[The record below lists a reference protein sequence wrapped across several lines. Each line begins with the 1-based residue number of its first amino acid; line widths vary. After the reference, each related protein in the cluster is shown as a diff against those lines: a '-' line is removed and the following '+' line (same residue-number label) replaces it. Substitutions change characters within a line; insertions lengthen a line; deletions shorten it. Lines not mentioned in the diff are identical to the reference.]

1 MRRLPFGLMN
11 SGAMKDKP
19 INFTSLGIGSHSR
32 ALRRRVSR
40 DVFTIN
46 QGLVTPDISTSIV
59 SPAVLKVNEKN
70 INNTENTFTVVLNSK
85 PVALATVEM
94 TVADTT
100 EATTI
105 PQRLHFNDKNWNVP
119 RTVTVKG
126 ISDDLFDK
134 TINTQVSISVLTGN
148 DIKTLPIEVTDSDIQ
163 EVIVT
168 GTTNST
174 IVGDEGTVTTQ
185 TIRMK
190 LKFEP
195 TENMTYDIVS
205 NDNVLVTL
213 DKSQVVYTPE
223 NWNVE
228 QELVVTINKPD
239 DGVADGDVS
248 VEITLTNVE
257 NSTSIAPIKVIYVVI
272 RDDESLAANISYV
285 DDFFYEDG
293 SITIDVSLNAEP
305 ISNVD
310 LSVVPTQ
317 SSRVLSIT
325 PLTFTTTD
333 WDTPQQITLSGVNND
348 VFNSPETI
356 DLSFSF
362 TSGGGGEN
370 NVSYDYQEKRTF
382 TMYDASK
389 AIFVESNSLTITE
402 GLTESFDISLSTR
415 PVGNNT
421 LTFST
426 SSSHIGSISSIVFD
440 ATNWSNIQTI
450 AIPTIA
456 SNYAIDQYDTL
467 VISSDVAGFDDV
479 SIPITISNTTV
490 ADMTLSVSDISVNE
504 AGVATFEVS
513 LTSKPVNAVTL
524 DLTLNNGTNFSI
536 DKSQLVF
543 NSNTAIGTT
552 QTVTL
557 SGIED
562 SDATG
567 NIDSTIDIVVN
578 GSSSSE
584 YTSVSSKTVNITL
597 VDNEPVA

>member
-94 TVADTT
+94 TVADAT

-105 PQRLHFNDKNWNVP
+105 PQRLNFTDKNWNVP

-126 ISDDLFDK
+126 ISDNLFDK

-195 TENMTYDIVS
+195 TENMTYSIVS
-205 NDNVLVTL
+205 DDNVLVTL
-213 DKSQVVYTPE
+213 DQTQVVYTPE

-248 VEITLTNVE
+248 VKITLTNDE

-272 RDDESLAANISYV
+272 RDDESLAANISYA

-305 ISNVD
+305 VSDVS
-310 LSVVPTQ
+310 LSIVSTQ
-317 SSRVLSIT
+317 SSRVSSIT

-333 WDTPQQITLSGVNND
+333 WATPQQITLSGVNNG

-362 TSGGGGEN
+362 TSGGGGAN
-370 NVSYDYQEKRTF
+370 IVSYDYQEKRTF

-389 AIFVESNSLTITE
+389 AIFVESNDLTITE

-415 PVGNNT
+415 PVGDNE
-421 LTFST
+421 LTFS
-426 SSSHIGSISSIVFD
+426 SGSHIGYITPITFD
-440 ATNWSNIQTI
+440 TTNWSNIQTI
-450 AIPTIA
+450 AIPTIV
-456 SNYAIDQYDTL
+456 SDYAVNQNDTL
-467 VISSDVAGFDDV
+467 VIRSDVAGFDDV
-479 SIPITISNTTV
+479 SIPIIITNTTV

-504 AGVATFEVS
+504 GGQATFEVS
-513 LTSKPVNAVTL
+513 LTSKPVGAVTL
-524 DLTLNNGTNFSI
+524 DLTLNNTTNFSI
-536 DKSQLVF
+536 DTSQLVF
-543 NSNTAIGTT
+543 NSNTAIGIIK
-552 QTVTL
+552 TVTL

-578 GSSSSE
+578 ESSSDE
-584 YTSVSSKTVNITL
+584 YKGVSSKTVNITL

>member
-1 MRRLPFGLMN
+1 MRSLPFGLMN

-46 QGLVTPDISTSIV
+46 NGLVTPDISTSIV
-59 SPAVLKVNEKN
+59 SPATLKVNEKN
-70 INNTENTFTVVLNSK
+70 INNTDNTFTVVLNSK
-85 PVALATVEM
+85 PLAMATVEM
-94 TVADTT
+94 VVADTT

-105 PQRLHFNDKNWNVP
+105 PQRLHFTDRNWNVP
-119 RTVTVKG
+119 KTVSVKG
-126 ISDDLFDK
+126 LSDNLFDK

-148 DIKTLPIEVTDSDIQ
+148 DVKTLPIEITDSEIQ

-174 IVGDEGTVTTQ
+174 IVGDEGSVTTQ
-185 TIRMK
+185 TIKMK

-195 TENMTYDIVS
+195 TENMTYNIAS
-205 NDNVLVTL
+205 NNGLVTL
-213 DKSQVVYTPE
+213 DKSSVIYTPE
-223 NWNVE
+223 NWDIE
-228 QELVVTINKPD
+228 QELVVTINKPN

-257 NSTSIAPIKVIYVVI
+257 NNTSIAPIKVIYVVI
-272 RDDESLAANISYV
+272 RDDESLVANISYA
-285 DDFFYEDG
+285 DNFFYEDG
-293 SITIDVSLNAEP
+293 SIAIDVSLNAEP
-305 ISNVD
+305 VNNVV

-317 SSRVLSIT
+317 SSRVSSIV

-333 WDTPQQITLSGVNND
+333 WATPQQITLSGVNNGI
-348 VFNSPETI
+348 FNTPESI

-362 TSGGGGEN
+362 TSGGGGAN
-370 NVSYDYQEKRTF
+370 NVSYDYQEKRTL

-389 AIFVESNSLTITE
+389 GIFVESNSLTITE
-402 GLTESFDISLSTR
+402 GLTESFDISLSTP

-456 SNYAIDQYDTL
+456 SNYAIDQNDTL

-479 SIPITISNTTV
+479 SIPIIIANTTV
-490 ADMTLSVSDISVNE
+490 ADMMLSVSDISVNE
-504 AGVATFEVS
+504 SGVATFEVS

-543 NSNTAIGTT
+543 NSNTVIGIT

-562 SDATG
+562 SDSTG

-584 YTSVSSKTVNITL
+584 YIGVSSKTVNITL

>member
-1 MRRLPFGLMN
+1 MRSLPFGLMN

-59 SPAVLKVNEKN
+59 SPATLKVNEKN
-70 INNTENTFTVVLNSK
+70 INNTDNTFTVVLNSK
-85 PVALATVEM
+85 PLAIATVEM
-94 TVADTT
+94 VVADST

-105 PQRLHFNDKNWNVP
+105 PQRLHFTDRNWNVP
-119 RTVTVKG
+119 KTVSVKG
-126 ISDDLFDK
+126 LSDNLFDK

-148 DIKTLPIEVTDSDIQ
+148 DVKTLPIEITDSEIQ

-174 IVGDEGTVTTQ
+174 IVGDEGSVTTQ

-195 TENMTYDIVS
+195 TENMTYNIAS
-205 NDNVLVTL
+205 NNGLVTL
-213 DKSQVVYTPE
+213 DKSSVVYTPE

-257 NSTSIAPIKVIYVVI
+257 NNTSIAPIKVIYVIV
-272 RDDESLAANISYV
+272 RDDESLAATISYA
-285 DDFFYEDG
+285 DNFFYEDG
-293 SITIDVSLNAEP
+293 SIAIDVSLNAEP
-305 ISNVD
+305 VNNVV

-317 SSRVLSIT
+317 SSRVSSIV
-325 PLTFTTTD
+325 PLTFTSTD
-333 WDTPQQITLSGVNND
+333 WATPQQITLSGVNNG
-348 VFNSPETI
+348 VFNSPEII

-362 TSGGGGEN
+362 TSGGGGAN
-370 NVSYDYQEKRTF
+370 NVSYDYQEKRTL

-389 AIFVESNSLTITE
+389 GIFVESNSLTITE

-456 SNYAIDQYDTL
+456 SNYAIDQNDTL

-479 SIPITISNTTV
+479 SIPITIANTTV
-490 ADMTLSVSDISVNE
+490 ADMALSVSDISVNE
-504 AGVATFEVS
+504 AGSATFEVS

-543 NSNTAIGTT
+543 NSNTVIGIT

-557 SGIED
+557 SGVED
-562 SDATG
+562 GDATG

-584 YTSVSSKTVNITL
+584 YIGVSSKTVNITL

>member
-1 MRRLPFGLMN
+1 MRSLPFGLMN

-46 QGLVTPDISTSIV
+46 NGLVTPDISTSIV
-59 SPAVLKVNEKN
+59 SPETLRVNEKN
-70 INNTENTFTVVLNSK
+70 INNTDNTFTVVLNSK
-85 PVALATVEM
+85 PLAMATVEM
-94 TVADTT
+94 VVADTT

-105 PQRLHFNDKNWNVP
+105 PQRLHFTDRNWNVP
-119 RTVTVKG
+119 KTVSVKG
-126 ISDDLFDK
+126 LSDNLFDK

-148 DIKTLPIEVTDSDIQ
+148 DVKTLPIEITDSEIQ

-174 IVGDEGTVTTQ
+174 IVGDEGSVTTQ
-185 TIRMK
+185 TIKMK

-195 TENMTYDIVS
+195 TENMTYNIAS
-205 NDNVLVTL
+205 NNGLVTL
-213 DKSQVVYTPE
+213 DKSSVIYTPE
-223 NWNVE
+223 NWDID
-228 QELVVTINKPD
+228 QELVVTINKPN

-257 NSTSIAPIKVIYVVI
+257 NNTSIAPIKVIYVVI
-272 RDDESLAANISYV
+272 RDDESLVANISYA
-285 DDFFYEDG
+285 DNFFYEDG
-293 SITIDVSLNAEP
+293 SIAIDVSLNAEP
-305 ISNVD
+305 VNNVV

-317 SSRVLSIT
+317 SSRVSSIV

-333 WDTPQQITLSGVNND
+333 WATPQQITLSGVNNGI
-348 VFNSPETI
+348 FNTPETI

-362 TSGGGGEN
+362 TSGGGGAN
-370 NVSYDYQEKRTF
+370 NVSYDYQEKRTL

-389 AIFVESNSLTITE
+389 GIFVESNSLIITE

-421 LTFST
+421 LSFTT

-456 SNYAIDQYDTL
+456 SNYAIDQNDTL

-490 ADMTLSVSDISVNE
+490 ADIMLSVSDISVNE
-504 AGVATFEVS
+504 AGQATFEVS

-524 DLTLNNGTNFSI
+524 DLTLNNTTNFSI
-536 DKSQLVF
+536 DESQLVF
-543 NSNTAIGTT
+543 NTDTPIGTT
-552 QTVTL
+552 HTVTL

-562 SDATG
+562 GDGTG

-584 YTSVSSKTVNITL
+584 YIGVSSKTMNITM
-597 VDNEPVA
+597 VDNDTVA

>member
-59 SPAVLKVNEKN
+59 SPELLKVNEKN
-70 INNTENTFTVVLNSK
+70 INNTDNTFTVVLNSK

-105 PQRLHFNDKNWNVP
+105 PQRLHFNDENWNVP

-126 ISDDLFDK
+126 ISDNLFDK
-134 TINTQVSISVLTGN
+134 TITTQVSISVLTGN
-148 DIKTLPIEVTDSDIQ
+148 DVKTLPIEITDSDIQ

-174 IVGDEGTVTTQ
+174 IVGDEGSVTTQ

-195 TENMTYDIVS
+195 TENMTYNIAS
-205 NDNVLVTL
+205 NNGLVTL
-213 DKSQVVYTPE
+213 DKNQVVYTPE

-257 NSTSIAPIKVIYVVI
+257 NSTSIAPIKIIYVVI
-272 RDDESLAANISYV
+272 RDDESLAANISYD

-305 ISNVD
+305 ISNVV
-310 LSVVPTQ
+310 LSVDPTQ
-317 SSRVLSIT
+317 SSRVSSIT

-333 WDTPQQITLSGVNND
+333 WATPQQITLSGVNNG
-348 VFNSPETI
+348 VFNTPETI

-362 TSGGGGEN
+362 TSGGGGAN

-389 AIFVESNSLTITE
+389 SIFVESNSLTITE

-415 PVGNNT
+415 PIGNNT
-421 LTFST
+421 LSFTT
-426 SSSHIGSISSIVFD
+426 SSSHIGNIAPITFD
-440 ATNWSNIQTI
+440 TTNWSYIQTI
-450 AIPTIA
+450 AIPTIV
-456 SNYAIDQYDTL
+456 SDYAVNQNDTL

-479 SIPITISNTTV
+479 SIPIIITNTTV

-504 AGVATFEVS
+504 AGTATLEVS

-524 DLTLNNGTNFSI
+524 DLTLNNTTNFSI
-536 DKSQLVF
+536 DISQLVF

-584 YTSVSSKTVNITL
+584 YIGVSSKTVNITL

>member
-1 MRRLPFGLMN
+1 MRSLPFGLMN

-19 INFTSLGIGSHSR
+19 INFSSLGIGSHSR

-59 SPAVLKVNEKN
+59 SPATLKVNEKN
-70 INNTENTFTVVLNSK
+70 INNTDNTFTVVLNSK
-85 PVALATVEM
+85 PLAMATVEM
-94 TVADTT
+94 VVADST

-105 PQRLHFNDKNWNVP
+105 PQRLHFTDRNWNVP
-119 RTVTVKG
+119 KTVSVKG
-126 ISDDLFDK
+126 LSDNLFDK

-148 DIKTLPIEVTDSDIQ
+148 DVKTLPIEITDSEIQ

-174 IVGDEGTVTTQ
+174 IVGDEGSVTTQ

-195 TENMTYDIVS
+195 TENMTYNIAS
-205 NDNVLVTL
+205 NNGLVTL
-213 DKSQVVYTPE
+213 DKSSVVYTPE

-257 NSTSIAPIKVIYVVI
+257 NNTSIAPIKVIYVIV
-272 RDDESLAANISYV
+272 RDDESLAATISYA
-285 DDFFYEDG
+285 DNFFYEDG
-293 SITIDVSLNAEP
+293 SIAIDVSLNAEP
-305 ISNVD
+305 VNNVV

-317 SSRVLSIT
+317 SSRVSSIV
-325 PLTFTTTD
+325 PLTFTTTN
-333 WDTPQQITLSGVNND
+333 WATPQQITLSGVNNG

-362 TSGGGGEN
+362 TSGGGGAN
-370 NVSYDYQEKRTF
+370 NVSYDYQEKRTL

-389 AIFVESNSLTITE
+389 GIFVESNSLTITE

-421 LTFST
+421 LSFTT

-456 SNYAIDQYDTL
+456 SNYAIDQNDTL

-490 ADMTLSVSDISVNE
+490 ADMMLSVSDISVNE

-543 NSNTAIGTT
+543 NSNTVIGIT

-562 SDATG
+562 GDATG

-584 YTSVSSKTVNITL
+584 YIGVSSKTVNITL

>member
-1 MRRLPFGLMN
+1 
-11 SGAMKDKP
+11 
-19 INFTSLGIGSHSR
+19 
-32 ALRRRVSR
+32 
-40 DVFTIN
+40 
-46 QGLVTPDISTSIV
+46 V
-59 SPAVLKVNEKN
+59 SPALLKVNEKN

-94 TVADTT
+94 TVADAT

-126 ISDDLFDK
+126 ISDNLFDK

-195 TENMTYDIVS
+195 TENMTYNIVS
-205 NDNVLVTL
+205 NNGLVTL
-213 DKSQVVYTPE
+213 DKSLVVYTPE

-272 RDDESLAANISYV
+272 RDDESLAANISYAN
-285 DDFFYEDG
+285 DFFYEDG

-305 ISNVD
+305 VSDVS
-310 LSVVPTQ
+310 LSIVPTQ
-317 SSRVLSIT
+317 SSRVSSIT

-333 WDTPQQITLSGVNND
+333 WATPQQITLSGVNNG

-362 TSGGGGEN
+362 TSGGGGAN

-415 PVGNNT
+415 PVGDNE
-421 LTFST
+421 LTFS
-426 SSSHIGSISSIVFD
+426 SGSHIGNIASIIFD
-440 ATNWSNIQTI
+440 TTNWSNNQTI
-450 AIPTIA
+450 AIPTIV
-456 SNYAIDQYDTL
+456 SDYAVNQNDTL
-467 VISSDVAGFDDV
+467 VISSDVAGFDTV
-479 SIPITISNTTV
+479 SIPITITNTTV

-504 AGVATFEVS
+504 GGQATFEVS
-513 LTSKPVNAVTL
+513 LTSKPVGDVTL
-524 DLTLNNGTNFSI
+524 DLTLNNTTNFSI
-536 DKSQLVF
+536 DTSQLVF
-543 NSNTAIGTT
+543 VYNTAITK
-552 QTVTL
+552 TVTL

-578 GSSSSE
+578 ESSSDE
-584 YTSVSSKTVNITL
+584 YKGVSSKTVNITL

>member
-59 SPAVLKVNEKN
+59 SPALLKVNEKN

-126 ISDDLFDK
+126 ISDNLFDK

-174 IVGDEGTVTTQ
+174 IVGDEGTETTQ

-195 TENMTYDIVS
+195 TENMTYSIVS
-205 NDNVLVTL
+205 NNGLVTL
-213 DKSQVVYTPE
+213 DKTQVVYTPE

-272 RDDESLAANISYV
+272 RDDESLAANISYA

-305 ISNVD
+305 ISNVV
-310 LSVVPTQ
+310 LSVDPTQ
-317 SSRVLSIT
+317 SSRVSSIT

-333 WDTPQQITLSGVNND
+333 WATPQQITLSGVNND

-362 TSGGGGEN
+362 TSGGGGAN

-421 LTFST
+421 LTFS
-426 SSSHIGSISSIVFD
+426 SGSHIGNIASIIFD
-440 ATNWSNIQTI
+440 TTNWSNNQTI
-450 AIPTIA
+450 AIPTIV
-456 SNYAIDQYDTL
+456 SDYAVNQNDTL
-467 VISSDVAGFDDV
+467 VISSDVAGFDTV
-479 SIPITISNTTV
+479 SIPIIITNTTV

-504 AGVATFEVS
+504 AGSATFEVS

-524 DLTLNNGTNFSI
+524 DLTLNNTTNFSI

-567 NIDSTIDIVVN
+567 NIDSTIDIAVN

-584 YTSVSSKTVNITL
+584 YNGVSSKTVNITL
-597 VDNEPVA
+597 VDNDPVA

>member
-1 MRRLPFGLMN
+1 MRSLPFGLMN

-59 SPAVLKVNEKN
+59 SPATLKVNEKN
-70 INNTENTFTVVLNSK
+70 INNTDNTFTVVLNSK
-85 PVALATVEM
+85 PLAIATVEM
-94 TVADTT
+94 VVADST

-105 PQRLHFNDKNWNVP
+105 PQRLHFTDRNWNVP
-119 RTVTVKG
+119 KTVSVKG
-126 ISDDLFDK
+126 LSDNLFDK

-148 DIKTLPIEVTDSDIQ
+148 DVKTLPIEITDSEIQ

-174 IVGDEGTVTTQ
+174 IVGDEGSVTTQ

-195 TENMTYDIVS
+195 TENMTYNIAS
-205 NDNVLVTL
+205 NNGLVTL
-213 DKSQVVYTPE
+213 DKSSVVYTPE

-257 NSTSIAPIKVIYVVI
+257 NNTSIAPIKVIYVIV
-272 RDDESLAANISYV
+272 RDDESLAATISYA
-285 DDFFYEDG
+285 DNFFYEDG
-293 SITIDVSLNAEP
+293 SIAIDVSLNAEP
-305 ISNVD
+305 VNNVV

-317 SSRVLSIT
+317 SSRVSSIV

-333 WDTPQQITLSGVNND
+333 WATPQQITLSGVNNG

-362 TSGGGGEN
+362 TSGGGGAN
-370 NVSYDYQEKRTF
+370 NVSYDYQEKRIL

-389 AIFVESNSLTITE
+389 GIFVESNSLTITE

-421 LTFST
+421 LSFS
-426 SSSHIGSISSIVFD
+426 SGSHIGSISSIVFD

-456 SNYAIDQYDTL
+456 SNYAIDQNDTL

-479 SIPITISNTTV
+479 SIPITIANTTV
-490 ADMTLSVSDISVNE
+490 ADIMLSVSDISVNE

-543 NSNTAIGTT
+543 NSNTVIGIT

-557 SGIED
+557 SGVED
-562 SDATG
+562 GDATG

-584 YTSVSSKTVNITL
+584 YNGVSSKTVNITL
-597 VDNEPVA
+597 VDNDPVA

>member
-1 MRRLPFGLMN
+1 MRSLPFGLMN

-19 INFTSLGIGSHSR
+19 INFSSLGIGSHSR

-59 SPAVLKVNEKN
+59 SPATLKVNEKN
-70 INNTENTFTVVLNSK
+70 INNTDNTFTVVLNSK
-85 PVALATVEM
+85 PLAMATVEM
-94 TVADTT
+94 VVADST

-105 PQRLHFNDKNWNVP
+105 PQRLHFTDRNWNVP
-119 RTVTVKG
+119 KTVSVKG
-126 ISDDLFDK
+126 LSDNLFDK

-148 DIKTLPIEVTDSDIQ
+148 DVKTLPIEITDSEIQ

-174 IVGDEGTVTTQ
+174 IVGDEGSVTTQ

-195 TENMTYDIVS
+195 TENMTYNIAS
-205 NDNVLVTL
+205 NNGLVTL
-213 DKSQVVYTPE
+213 DKSSVVYTPE

-257 NSTSIAPIKVIYVVI
+257 NNTSIAPIKVIYVIV
-272 RDDESLAANISYV
+272 RDDESLAATISYA
-285 DDFFYEDG
+285 DNFFYEDG
-293 SITIDVSLNAEP
+293 SIAIDVSLNAEP
-305 ISNVD
+305 VNNVV

-317 SSRVLSIT
+317 SSRVSSIV
-325 PLTFTTTD
+325 PLTFTTTN
-333 WDTPQQITLSGVNND
+333 WATPQQITLSGVNNG

-362 TSGGGGEN
+362 TSGGGGAN
-370 NVSYDYQEKRTF
+370 NVSYDYQEKHTL

-389 AIFVESNSLTITE
+389 GIFVESNSLTITE

-421 LTFST
+421 LSFTT

-456 SNYAIDQYDTL
+456 SNYAIDQNDTL

-490 ADMTLSVSDISVNE
+490 ADMMLSVSDISVNE

-543 NSNTAIGTT
+543 NSNTVIGIT

-562 SDATG
+562 GDATG

-584 YTSVSSKTVNITL
+584 YIGVSSKTVNITL

>member
-1 MRRLPFGLMN
+1 MRSLPFGLMN

-59 SPAVLKVNEKN
+59 SPATLKVNEKN
-70 INNTENTFTVVLNSK
+70 INNTDNTFTVVLNSK
-85 PVALATVEM
+85 PLAIATVEM
-94 TVADTT
+94 VVADIT

-105 PQRLHFNDKNWNVP
+105 PQRLHFTDKNWNVP
-119 RTVTVKG
+119 KTVTVKG
-126 ISDDLFDK
+126 ISDNLFDK

-148 DIKTLPIEVTDSDIQ
+148 DVKTIPIEITDSEIQ

-195 TENMTYDIVS
+195 TENMTYNIVS
-205 NDNVLVTL
+205 NNGLVTL
-213 DKSQVVYTPE
+213 DKSSVVYTPE
-223 NWNVE
+223 NWDVE
-228 QELVVTINKPD
+228 QELVVTIDKPD

-257 NSTSIAPIKVIYVVI
+257 NSTSIAPIKVIYVIV
-272 RDDESLAANISYV
+272 RDDESLAATISYA
-285 DDFFYEDG
+285 DNFFYEDG
-293 SITIDVSLNAEP
+293 SIAIDVSLNAEP
-305 ISNVD
+305 VNNVV

-317 SSRVLSIT
+317 SSRVSSIV
-325 PLTFTTTD
+325 PLTFTSTD
-333 WDTPQQITLSGVNND
+333 WATPQQITLSGVNNG

-362 TSGGGGEN
+362 TSGGGGAN
-370 NVSYDYQEKRTF
+370 NVSYDYQEKRTL

-389 AIFVESNSLTITE
+389 GIFVESNSLTITE

-456 SNYAIDQYDTL
+456 SNYAIDQNDTL

-479 SIPITISNTTV
+479 SIPITIANTTV
-490 ADMTLSVSDISVNE
+490 ADIMLSVSDISVNE

-543 NSNTAIGTT
+543 NSNTVIGIT

-557 SGIED
+557 SGVED
-562 SDATG
+562 GDATG

-584 YTSVSSKTVNITL
+584 YTGVSSKTINITL

>member
-1 MRRLPFGLMN
+1 MRRLPFGLIN

-19 INFTSLGIGSHSR
+19 INFTTLGIGSHSR

-40 DVFTIN
+40 DVFTVN

-59 SPAVLKVNEKN
+59 SPAILKVNENN
-70 INNTENTFTVVLNSK
+70 INNTDNTFTVVLNSK

-94 TVADTT
+94 SVSDST

-105 PQRLHFNDKNWNVP
+105 PQRLHFTDKDWDVP
-119 RTVTVKG
+119 KTVTVRG
-126 ISDDLFDK
+126 ISDNLFDK
-134 TINTQVSISVLTGN
+134 TINSQVSISVLTGN
-148 DIKTLPIEVTDSDIQ
+148 DVKTIPVEISDSEIQ

-195 TENMTYDIVS
+195 TENMTYNIVS
-205 NDNVLVTL
+205 NNGIVTL

-223 NWNVE
+223 NWDVE
-228 QELVVTINKPD
+228 QEVVVTINKPD
-239 DGVADGDVS
+239 DEVADGDVS

-257 NSTSIAPIKVIYVVI
+257 NSTTIAPIKIIYVVI
-272 RDDESLAANISYV
+272 RDDESLAANISYAN
-285 DDFFYEDG
+285 DFFYEDG

-325 PLTFTTTD
+325 PLTFTTAN
-333 WDTPQQITLSGVNND
+333 WDTPQQITLSGVNNGI
-348 VFNSPETI
+348 FNVPETI

-362 TSGGGGEN
+362 TSGGGGAN

-415 PVGNNT
+415 PVSNNT
-421 LTFST
+421 LSFST
-426 SSSHIGSISSIVFD
+426 SSLYIGSISSIVFD
-440 ATNWSNIQTI
+440 TTNWSNIQTI

-456 SNYAIDQYDTL
+456 SDYAIDQNDTL
-467 VISSDVAGFDDV
+467 IISSDIAGFNDV
-479 SIPITISNTTV
+479 SVPIIITNTTV

-504 AGVATFEVS
+504 AGSATFEVS

-524 DLTLNNGTNFSI
+524 DLTLNNTTNFSI
-536 DKSQLVF
+536 DTSQLVF
-543 NSNTAIGTT
+543 NSNTDIGTT

-578 GSSSSE
+578 GSSSSSE
-584 YTSVSSKTVNITL
+584 YNGVSSKTVNITL

>member
-1 MRRLPFGLMN
+1 MRSLPFGLMN

-19 INFTSLGIGSHSR
+19 INFSSLGIGSHSR

-46 QGLVTPDISTSIV
+46 KGLVTPDISTSIV
-59 SPAVLKVNEKN
+59 SPATLKVNEKN
-70 INNTENTFTVVLNSK
+70 INNTDNTFTVVLNSK
-85 PVALATVEM
+85 PLAMATVELV
-94 TVADTT
+94 VADIT

-105 PQRLHFNDKNWNVP
+105 PQRLLFTDKNWHVP
-119 RTVTVKG
+119 KTVTVKG
-126 ISDDLFDK
+126 LSDNLFDK

-148 DIKTLPIEVTDSDIQ
+148 DVKTIPIEITDSEIQ

-174 IVGDEGTVTTQ
+174 IVGDEGSVTTQ

-195 TENMTYDIVS
+195 TENMTYNIAS
-205 NDNVLVTL
+205 NNGLVTL
-213 DKSQVVYTPE
+213 DKSSVVYTPE

-248 VEITLTNVE
+248 VEITLTNDG
-257 NSTSIAPIKVIYVVI
+257 NSASIAPIKVIYVIV
-272 RDDESLAANISYV
+272 RDDESLAATISYA
-285 DDFFYEDG
+285 DNFFYEDG
-293 SITIDVSLNAEP
+293 SIAIDVSLNAEP
-305 ISNVD
+305 VNNVV

-317 SSRVLSIT
+317 SSRVSSIV

-333 WDTPQQITLSGVNND
+333 WATPQQITLSGVNNGI
-348 VFNSPETI
+348 FNSPETI

-362 TSGGGGEN
+362 TSGGGGAN
-370 NVSYDYQEKRTF
+370 NVSYDYQEKRTL

-389 AIFVESNSLTITE
+389 GIFVESNSLIITE

-421 LTFST
+421 LSFTT

-456 SNYAIDQYDTL
+456 SNYAIDQNDTL

-490 ADMTLSVSDISVNE
+490 ADMMLSVSDISVNE

-543 NSNTAIGTT
+543 NSNTVIGIT

-562 SDATG
+562 GDATG

-584 YTSVSSKTVNITL
+584 YIGVSSKTVNITL

>member
-1 MRRLPFGLMN
+1 MRSLPFGLMN

-19 INFTSLGIGSHSR
+19 INFSSLGIGSHSR

-59 SPAVLKVNEKN
+59 SPATLKVNEKN
-70 INNTENTFTVVLNSK
+70 INNTDNTFTVVLNSK
-85 PVALATVEM
+85 PLAMATVEM
-94 TVADTT
+94 VVSDIT
-100 EATTI
+100 EAITI
-105 PQRLHFNDKNWNVP
+105 PQRLLFTDRNWNVP
-119 RTVTVKG
+119 KTVSVKG
-126 ISDDLFDK
+126 LSDNLFDK

-148 DIKTLPIEVTDSDIQ
+148 DVKTLPIEITDSEIQ

-174 IVGDEGTVTTQ
+174 IVGDEGSVTTQ

-190 LKFEP
+190 LTFEP
-195 TENMTYDIVS
+195 TENMTYNIAS
-205 NDNVLVTL
+205 NNGLVTL
-213 DKSQVVYTPE
+213 DKSSVVYTPE

-257 NSTSIAPIKVIYVVI
+257 NNTSVAPVKVIYVIV
-272 RDDESLAANISYV
+272 RDDESLAATISYA
-285 DDFFYEDG
+285 DNFFYEDG
-293 SITIDVSLNAEP
+293 SIAIDVSLNAEP
-305 ISNVD
+305 VNNVV

-317 SSRVLSIT
+317 SSRVSSIV

-333 WDTPQQITLSGVNND
+333 WATPQQITLSGVNNGI
-348 VFNSPETI
+348 FNTPESI

-362 TSGGGGEN
+362 TSGGGGAN
-370 NVSYDYQEKRTF
+370 NVSYDYQEKRTL

-389 AIFVESNSLTITE
+389 GIFVESNSLIITE

-421 LTFST
+421 LSFTT

-456 SNYAIDQYDTL
+456 SNYAIDQNDTL

-490 ADMTLSVSDISVNE
+490 ADMMLSVSDISVNE
-504 AGVATFEVS
+504 AGVATFDVS

-543 NSNTAIGTT
+543 NSNTVIGITH
-552 QTVTL
+552 TVTL

-562 SDATG
+562 GDATG

-584 YTSVSSKTVNITL
+584 YIGVSSKTVNITL

>member
-1 MRRLPFGLMN
+1 M
-11 SGAMKDKP
+11 
-19 INFTSLGIGSHSR
+19 
-32 ALRRRVSR
+32 
-40 DVFTIN
+40 
-46 QGLVTPDISTSIV
+46 
-59 SPAVLKVNEKN
+59 
-70 INNTENTFTVVLNSK
+70 
-85 PVALATVEM
+85 
-94 TVADTT
+94 
-100 EATTI
+100 
-105 PQRLHFNDKNWNVP
+105 
-119 RTVTVKG
+119 
-126 ISDDLFDK
+126 
-134 TINTQVSISVLTGN
+134 
-148 DIKTLPIEVTDSDIQ
+148 
-163 EVIVT
+163 
-168 GTTNST
+168 
-174 IVGDEGTVTTQ
+174 
-185 TIRMK
+185 
-190 LKFEP
+190 
-195 TENMTYDIVS
+195 
-205 NDNVLVTL
+205 
-213 DKSQVVYTPE
+213 
-223 NWNVE
+223 
-228 QELVVTINKPD
+228 
-239 DGVADGDVS
+239 
-248 VEITLTNVE
+248 EITLTNDE

-272 RDDESLAANISYV
+272 RDDESLAANISYA

-293 SITIDVSLNAEP
+293 LITIDVSLNAKP
-305 ISNVD
+305 VSDVS
-310 LSVVPTQ
+310 LSIVPTQ
-317 SSRVLSIT
+317 SSRVSSIT

-333 WDTPQQITLSGVNND
+333 WATPQQITLSGVNNG

-362 TSGGGGEN
+362 TSGGGGAN

-421 LTFST
+421 LTFS
-426 SSSHIGSISSIVFD
+426 SGSHIGNIASIIFD
-440 ATNWSNIQTI
+440 TTNWSNNQTI
-450 AIPTIA
+450 AIPTIV
-456 SNYAIDQYDTL
+456 SDYAVNQNDTL
-467 VISSDVAGFDDV
+467 VISSDVAGFDTV
-479 SIPITISNTTV
+479 SIPITITNTTV

-504 AGVATFEVS
+504 AGTATFEVS

-524 DLTLNNGTNFSI
+524 DLTLNNTTNFSI

-584 YTSVSSKTVNITL
+584 YNGVSSKTVNITL

>member
-59 SPAVLKVNEKN
+59 SPVLLKVNEKN
-70 INNTENTFTVVLNSK
+70 INNTDNTFTVVLNSK

-105 PQRLHFNDKNWNVP
+105 PQRLHFNDENWNVP

-126 ISDDLFDK
+126 ISDNLFDK

-148 DIKTLPIEVTDSDIQ
+148 DVKTLPIEITDSDIQ

-174 IVGDEGTVTTQ
+174 IVGDEGSVTTQ

-195 TENMTYDIVS
+195 TENMTYNIAS
-205 NDNVLVTL
+205 NNGLVTL
-213 DKSQVVYTPE
+213 DKNQVVYTPE

-257 NSTSIAPIKVIYVVI
+257 NSTSIAPIKIIYVVI
-272 RDDESLAANISYV
+272 RDDESLAANISYD

-305 ISNVD
+305 ISNVV
-310 LSVVPTQ
+310 LSVDPTQ
-317 SSRVLSIT
+317 SSRVSSIT

-333 WDTPQQITLSGVNND
+333 WATPQQITLSGVNNG
-348 VFNSPETI
+348 VFNTPETI

-362 TSGGGGEN
+362 TSGGGGAN

-389 AIFVESNSLTITE
+389 SIFVESNSLTITE

-415 PVGNNT
+415 PIGNNT
-421 LTFST
+421 LSFTT
-426 SSSHIGSISSIVFD
+426 SSSHIGNIAPITFD
-440 ATNWSNIQTI
+440 TTNWSYIQTI
-450 AIPTIA
+450 AIPTIV
-456 SNYAIDQYDTL
+456 SDYAVNQNDTL

-479 SIPITISNTTV
+479 SIPIIITNTTV

-504 AGVATFEVS
+504 AGTATLEVS

-524 DLTLNNGTNFSI
+524 DLTLNNTTNFSI
-536 DKSQLVF
+536 DISQLVF

-584 YTSVSSKTVNITL
+584 YIGVSSKTVNITL